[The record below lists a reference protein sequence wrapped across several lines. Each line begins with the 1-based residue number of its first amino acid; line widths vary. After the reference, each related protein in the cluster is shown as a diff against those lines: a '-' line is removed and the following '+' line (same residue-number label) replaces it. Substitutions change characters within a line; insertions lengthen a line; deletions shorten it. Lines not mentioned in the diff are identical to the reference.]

1 MMARV
6 QTAESDA
13 AERLSTYIGIVAT
26 AWEGSFGHD
35 AVRLVSG
42 QDHDVLVLGTEAVFR
57 FPRTRRAYEASP
69 REVAALAALKDLGIG
84 VVLPDVILDR
94 SGEALG
100 TAFTGHRYLHGE
112 PLPRGSVDAVG
123 PMAFRFAME
132 LARVLDALAAVEVTP
147 ALDAALTRAPVRADF
162 ADLAGAV
169 TERLGPRMSAD
180 GRDRAERELAA
191 VLALPPPERP
201 ALVHGDFGGTN
212 LRWDADETR
221 LTGVLDWA
229 QVHLGDPAYD
239 IASVGATYG
248 WDLAATVHATTERAD
263 PTLLDRAR
271 AYAGTFALQDAL
283 AGVVDGDEVA
293 ARRGLKAYA

>member
-6 QTAESDA
+6 QTADSDA
-13 AERLSTYIGIVAT
+13 AERLSAYIGIVAT
-26 AWEGSFGHD
+26 VWDGSFGHD
-35 AVRLVSG
+35 AVRLRAG

-69 REVAALAALKDLGIG
+69 REVAALAALQDLGIG
-84 VVLPDVILDR
+84 VVLPDVLLDR
-94 SGEALG
+94 SGEPLG

-123 PMAFRFAME
+123 PMAYRFAME
-132 LARVLDALAAVEVTP
+132 LARVLDALASVEVTP
-147 ALDAALTRAPVRADF
+147 ALAEALTRAPVRDDF
-162 ADLAGAV
+162 ADLAAAV
-169 TERLGPRMSAD
+169 RERLGPRMSAE
-180 GRDRAERELAA
+180 GRDRAEGELAA
-191 VLALPPPERP
+191 VLALVPPARP

-221 LTGVLDWA
+221 LTGVLDWG

-248 WDLAATVHATTERAD
+248 WDLAATVHATTERED
-263 PTLLDRAR
+263 PSLLDRAR
-271 AYAGTFALQDAL
+271 AYAGTFALQEAL